1 MVVPM
6 EIKTVA
12 VADRLLDG
20 GVEEENSPI
29 DRNEKIQLSTLPD
42 PTPPPENLPQEIDA
56 TRDDDINKSIANTNC
71 HDGDRLPTCCFD
83 IDISVCD
90 RGIDKLL
97 CKTDD
102 FLYVDKLAEYLC
114 GTERDPCFDVDCNT
128 NCGDLIMKDADYGDD
143 DDTAFHFNVQC
154 GKLGD
159 AGIEIKQQEIENK
172 EEEDV
177 IAENPIDGKVVDGT
191 ANISTDEVTGNER
204 APPKEGEDDI
214 VRLQREI
221 EALEIEKERADEA
234 AAVAAAAAAAAA
246 KSSNLKKEQPTNQD
260 ERIAWLKTE
269 FERLEQEYAAEKMN

>member
-12 VADRLLDG
+12 VADSLLD
-20 GVEEENSPI
+20 GVEEEVNSPV
-29 DRNEKIQLSTLPD
+29 DRTEKIQLSTFLD
-42 PTPPPENLPQEIDA
+42 PAISPENLLKEIDA
-56 TRDDDINKSIANTNC
+56 TRDDDNNESIVNANC
-71 HDGDRLPTCCFD
+71 HDGDRLSTCCFD
-83 IDISVCD
+83 IYTSVCD
-90 RGIDKLL
+90 RGIDKIL

-102 FLYVDKLAEYLC
+102 FLNVEKLAEYLC
-114 GTERDPCFDVDCNT
+114 GTEGDPCFDVDCNT
-128 NCGDLIMKDADYGDD
+128 NCGDLIMKDADHGGD

-177 IAENPIDGKVVDGT
+177 IAENPIGGKVVDGT

-234 AAVAAAAAAAAA
+234 AAVA